1 MCQVAYTKDLSCSIY
16 CGPDVD
22 FGNGSRIFID
32 NLDAAEGIIEEF
44 RPYFEDPD
52 IKKVWHNYGFDRHI
66 LRNHNIDCQVGLRC
80 SLKLLHLI
88 TLTTKHQH
96 QLTLKGFAG
105 DTMQMAR
112 LWDTSRLRGYSL
124 ESLSTDLL
132 AAPKITIKDRF
143 GKPKA
148 KIDGSDAKEVAIPP
162 LDELQRNR
170 LYVKEW
176 IDYSTYD
183 TESTW
188 QLRNV
193 LEVLG
198 STLTVLGKV
207 AEHGLDF
214 AGWLRE
220 GSGEGPGSQHVG
232 LLRDI
237 LASVWQTAD

>member
-1 MCQVAYTKDLSCSIY
+1 MQ
-16 CGPDVD
+16 G
-22 FGNGSRIFID
+22 FG
-32 NLDAAEGIIEEF
+32 
-44 RPYFEDPD
+44 
-52 IKKVWHNYGFDRHI
+52 
-66 LRNHNIDCQVGLRC
+66 
-80 SLKLLHLI
+80 
-88 TLTTKHQH
+88 
-96 QLTLKGFAG
+96 G

-170 LYVKEW
+170 KYVREW

-188 QLRNV
+188 ELRNV
-193 LEVLG
+193 LEV
-198 STLTVLGKV
+198 TTVLLMFPGKV
-207 AEHGLDF
+207 AEHDLDHARRF
-214 AGWLRE
+214 
-220 GSGEGPGSQHVG
+220 
-232 LLRDI
+232 
-237 LASVWQTAD
+237 